1 MGHARLPH
9 ELGRGRFDIRD
20 CVALRRSR
28 RSESPI
34 GGIPK
39 RWRRKNGLE
48 PCRHRGLRL
57 YSLVEAPFT
66 GITDVCVLLFSL
78 HTSWIIACRP
88 PKFAS
93 KSAKVQ
99 RTFSKD
105 RARSSHCRPLHRHAR
120 ATFKDRQPE
129 EGTGL
134 EVMDVVHRGLLMCTR
149 KDACAIEDDLDDD
162 GSMWQ

>member
-1 MGHARLPH
+1 VR
-9 ELGRGRFDIRD
+9 RGRFDFRD

-34 GGIPK
+34 GGLPK

-48 PCRHRGLRL
+48 LCRHRGLRL

-120 ATFKDRQPE
+120 FVLSLVWFWLPSRFELHHMLTQRRPPCCC
-129 EGTGL
+129 TGPPSKIASL
-134 EVMDVVHRGLLMCTR
+134 KKAPGL
-149 KDACAIEDDLDDD
+149 K
-162 GSMWQ
+162 